1 MRLAEAEGERE
12 ENRGTRIVLF
22 ASAMSRR
29 VIVITIR
36 TLNFTCAEEV
46 CEVEELMPEKKL
58 NQIITSENKKR
69 KSVPLFQNF

>member
-46 CEVEELMPEKKL
+46 CEEEE
-58 NQIITSENKKR
+58 
-69 KSVPLFQNF
+69 

>member
-46 CEVEELMPEKKL
+46 CEEEGLMPKK
-58 NQIITSENKKR
+58 I
-69 KSVPLFQNF
+69 KSNNYIR

>member
-46 CEVEELMPEKKL
+46 CEEEELMPEKKL

>member
-1 MRLAEAEGERE
+1 VRLAEAEGERE

-46 CEVEELMPEKKL
+46 CEEQELKPKKKL
-58 NQIITSENKKR
+58 DQIIISDNKKR
-69 KSVPLFQNF
+69 KNDKTE

>member
-1 MRLAEAEGERE
+1 MRLAEAEGERD

-22 ASAMSRR
+22 ASAMSSR

-46 CEVEELMPEKKL
+46 CEEEESMPRKKL
-58 NQIITSENKKR
+58 NQIIESENKKR
-69 KSVPLFQNF
+69 KNDKTE